1 MSARPKVYVL
11 GGGLSGIAAAE
22 RLSRGPDSPFD
33 IVLLEARP
41 HLGGRTGS
49 YFDTRARRE
58 IDTGQHLF
66 LSCYTWTMDLLDR
79 LGTRGGLVFFDRLYI
94 PLWDP
99 ERGLHPL
106 DIPGNKSQLSAAGGL
121 LQYEGLPFSL
131 RLSFLSVAR
140 AMPKIDSDVDHL
152 SAYDFLRR
160 AGQPEEVIDRFWEL
174 VILSATNLPSR
185 TVSAAI
191 LVRILKESLLSGGE
205 ASRPGYNAVPLTE
218 LFVLPAMR
226 LFRSRG
232 VTVRTKTRVMA
243 LSESGGRVRSLS
255 TNRGEIAL
263 GPDDRMIV
271 ALPPWSFE
279 KIVPVSWQ
287 ETPLVDRISRLSYAS
302 PILSIHLHY
311 EKPVLLPL
319 ITGFHRS
326 PIHWLFNKDA
336 MEQRLIPET
345 RSWFD
350 WSGGTE
356 DDLLPTQQVS
366 ATVSGAF
373 DLLDRSDCELGRLVG
388 EHLLL
393 VDRRNTATPRGI
405 VAVRDRFATPILG
418 TGQSTLRPE
427 ARTAYLNLFMAGD
440 TADTGLPATMESAV
454 RAGGA
459 AAEAILADLGPT
471 APGKAAAISE

>member
-22 RLSRGPDSPFD
+22 RLSRDPDSPFD

-49 YFDTRARRE
+49 YFDARARRE

-66 LSCYTWTMDLLDR
+66 LSCYTGTLDLLDR
-79 LGTRGGLVFFDRLYI
+79 LGTRSGLVFFDRLYI

-99 ERGLHPL
+99 MRGLNPL
-106 DIPGNKSQLSAAGGL
+106 DVPGNKSQISAAGGL

-140 AMPKIDSDVDHL
+140 AMPKNDSDVDHL

-191 LVRILKESLLSGGE
+191 LVRILKESLLAGGV

-226 LFRSRG
+226 LFRARG
-232 VTVRTKTRVMA
+232 VAVRTKTRIMA
-243 LSESGGRVRSLS
+243 LTESGGRVRSLS
-255 TNRGEIAL
+255 TSQGEIAL
-263 GPDDRMIV
+263 GPDDRVVV

-279 KIVPVSWQ
+279 KIVPVTWQ
-287 ETPLVDRISRLSYAS
+287 ETPLVDRISRLAYAS
-302 PILSIHLHY
+302 PILSIHIHY
-311 EKPVLLPL
+311 DTPVHLPL

-350 WSGGTE
+350 WSGEAE

-366 ATVSGAF
+366 ATVSGAH
-373 DLLDRSDCELGRLVG
+373 DLLDRPDDELGRLVG

-393 VDRRNTATPRGI
+393 VDRRNTAPPRGI
-405 VAVRDRFATPILG
+405 VAVRDRFATPVLG

-427 ARTAYLNLFMAGD
+427 ARTAFENLFMAGD

-454 RAGGA
+454 RAGAA
-459 AAEAILADLGPT
+459 AAEAILAGVALTSPD
-471 APGKAAAISE
+471 KDAAIPA